1 MRNLK
6 DFYDVTQVMED
17 TILFYCF
24 ADNDPFSFNETVT
37 EEKLIKA
44 MDEEIHV
51 IEKNNT

>member
-1 MRNLK
+1 MRN
-6 DFYDVTQVMED
+6 
-17 TILFYCF
+17 LFYCF